1 MVRILSR
8 NLIAIAVRKIIM
20 SLDINKVSIKTS
32 LSSCFGNNVKEIESS
47 NEFFNELADK
57 AEEVTIGAHEYLF
70 RENDPSGYVYVPV
83 SGALMLE
90 RSTSTGSRQVF
101 AFLFTGNIIGNA
113 KDTWYTFSAKTLT
126 ESTVI
131 KINQKIIRDIFD
143 KYPIIA
149 QRYQEMMQHILSLIL
164 DQLFIMGQKTAH
176 QRIAHFLLDM
186 EHRLGHG
193 STRFHLPMSRQ
204 DIADYLGMSLET
216 GSRGF
221 SKLKREGLIQI
232 DSNYQITILD
242 GVSLKAYAE
251 G

>member
-1 MVRILSR
+1 MT
-8 NLIAIAVRKIIM
+8 
-20 SLDINKVSIKTS
+20 LDINKVSIKTS
-32 LSSCFGNNVKEIESS
+32 LSSCFGNNINEIESS
-47 NEFFNELADK
+47 TDFFNELADK
-57 AEEVTIGAHEYLF
+57 ADEVTIGANEYLF
-70 RENDPSGYVYVPV
+70 RENDLSDFVYVPV
-83 SGALMLE
+83 SGAIMLE

-101 AFLFTGNIIGNA
+101 SFLFTGNILGISEHSL
-113 KDTWYTFSAKTLT
+113 YSFSAQTLT

-131 KINQKIIRDIFD
+131 KINQKIIKSIFD
-143 KYPIIA
+143 KYPVIA
-149 QRYQEMMQHILSLIL
+149 QRYQEMTHHILSLIL

-186 EHRLGHG
+186 EYRIGHG
-193 STRFHLPMSRQ
+193 SNRFHLPMSRQ

-221 SKLKREGLIQI
+221 SKLKKESLIQI

-242 GVSLKAYAE
+242 HDKLKSYAE